1 MLGGQCVKACAAN
14 RHEKP
19 DFAGNERIHVAKLFT
34 RGVADELPDFP
45 KLLASFSFQ
54 RSAPDLRGSM
64 DLYFRR
70 NLPPTLFICD
80 NVPVC
85 RRFII
90 N

>member
-1 MLGGQCVKACAAN
+1 MLGGQCIKACAAN

-34 RGVADELPDFP
+34 RGAADEQPDFP

-64 DLYFRR
+64 FYISDVICCRPFSFV
-70 NLPPTLFICD
+70 TMFLFA
-80 NVPVC
+80 VALL
-85 RRFII
+85 
-90 N
+90 